1 MASAQEINNRIK
13 SIQETRKITNAM
25 YMISSSKM
33 RQARKSLEATEPYF
47 YAQQRAVS
55 RFIDDF
61 PESHDLYFGKDKPP
75 EEMTRGYIVVTA
87 DKGLAGAY
95 NHNVLKMAEDEMAK
109 TDKTKLFVIGELG
122 RQHFLNKGMNVDGEF
137 SYTAQNPTLYRARLI
152 QDEMQ
157 SMYLDDTLDE
167 VYILYTR
174 MINSFKMEPTMF
186 RLLPLNRG
194 HYQKSES
201 EKEDK
206 YTPQMNFHSTI
217 ENVLDQLIPNVVSG
231 YIYGALVESFASEQ
245 NSRLMAMETAT
256 DNADDMLHDLQIEY
270 NRVRQSGITQEI
282 TEVVAGA
289 NAQRN
294 KKS

>member
-1 MASAQEINNRIK
+1 MANAQEINSRIK

-33 RQARKSLEATEPYF
+33 QQARRSLEATEPYF
-47 YAQQRAVS
+47 FAQQNAIH

-61 PESHDLYFGKDKPP
+61 PETHDIYFGKDKPE

-95 NHNVLKMAEDEMAK
+95 NHNVLKMAEEQLAK
-109 TDKTKLFVIGELG
+109 YDKTKLFVIGELG
-122 RQHFLNKGMNVDGEF
+122 RQHFLNKKVNIDGEF
-137 SYTAQNPTLYRARLI
+137 AYTAQNPTLYRARLI
-152 QDEMQ
+152 QDMMQ
-157 SMYLDDTLDE
+157 TMYLDDTLDE
-167 VYILYTR
+167 VYIIYTQ
-174 MINSFKMEPTMF
+174 MINSFNMEPMMF

-194 HYQKSES
+194 YY
-201 EKEDK
+201 EKTTEEQSLK
-206 YTPQMNFHSTI
+206 YTPQMNFHSSI
-217 ENVLDQLIPNVVSG
+217 ENVLNQLIPTVVAG

-256 DNADDMLHDLQIEY
+256 NNADDMLHDLQIEY
-270 NRVRQSGITQEI
+270 NRVRQSSITQEI

-289 NAQRN
+289 NAQ
-294 KKS
+294 KKKK

>member
-1 MASAQEINNRIK
+1 MANAQEINNRIK

-33 RQARKSLEATEPYF
+33 RQAKKSLEATEPYF
-47 YAQQRAVS
+47 FAQQRAVS
-55 RFIDDF
+55 RFVDDF
-61 PESHDLYFGKDKPP
+61 PESRGLYFGKDKPP

-95 NHNVLKMAEDEMAK
+95 NHNVLKMAEEEMAK
-109 TDKTKLFVIGELG
+109 YDKTELFVIGELG
-122 RQHFLNKGMNVDGEF
+122 RQYFINHGMNVDGEF
-137 SYTAQNPTLYRARLI
+137 AYTAQNPTLYRARHI
-152 QDEMQ
+152 QDLMQ
-157 SMYLDDTLDE
+157 SLYLDDTLDE
-167 VYILYTR
+167 IYIIYTR

-194 HYQKSES
+194 HYQKTEE
-201 EKEDK
+201 EKDSK
-206 YTPQMNFHSTI
+206 YIPQMNFHSTI
-217 ENVLDQLIPNVVSG
+217 EAVIDQLIPNVVSG

-256 DNADDMLHDLQIEY
+256 DNADDMLHDLGIEY
-270 NRVRQSGITQEI
+270 NRVRQSSITQEI

-289 NAQRN
+289 NAQ
-294 KKS
+294 KKKH